1 MKEIQELDICNTVF
15 EEAPQNKKKW
25 PKQFHGMIC
34 FHSNCY
40 QSHAF
45 FIVYSGVLPVWRPG
59 NLVQLGVGNCT
70 IHWTIASFLS
80 PTIAVA

>member
-1 MKEIQELDICNTVF
+1 MNAVILIFSYTLFKLKQLKKLANQIRKKSKSLTFATQYLKKPRKT
-15 EEAPQNKKKW
+15 KKW

-45 FIVYSGVLPVWRPG
+45 FIVYSGVLPV
-59 NLVQLGVGNCT
+59 
-70 IHWTIASFLS
+70 
-80 PTIAVA
+80 